1 MIGNTIDFA
10 IQGGQGQ
17 QPKGAALTL
26 LLSAFIGA
34 LMLYYLVSVA
44 RAAKEAQR

>member
-1 MIGNTIDFA
+1 L
-10 IQGGQGQ
+10 QGQGK
-17 QPKGAALTL
+17 QPEGAALTL

-34 LMLYYLVSVA
+34 LMIYYLVSVS